1 MAHFVTLIHFT
12 EQGVRNTKDMPE
24 RMKNRDAVIA
34 KEGGK
39 VVGSYLTM
47 GEYDAVLITEFPDD
61 AAAVRAFLTL
71 AQTGLVRTT
80 TMRAFGSDEQQA
92 VMQGMS

>member
-39 VVGSYLTM
+39 VVGSYLT
-47 GEYDAVLITEFPDD
+47 GDYWDG
-61 AAAVRAFLTL
+61 FLT
-71 AQTGLVRTT
+71 APRVE
-80 TMRAFGSDEQQA
+80 SE
-92 VMQGMS
+92 